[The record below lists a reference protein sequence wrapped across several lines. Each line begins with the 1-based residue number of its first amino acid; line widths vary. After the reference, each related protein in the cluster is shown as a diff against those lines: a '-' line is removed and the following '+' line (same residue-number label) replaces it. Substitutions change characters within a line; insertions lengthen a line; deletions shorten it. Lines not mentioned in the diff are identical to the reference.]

1 MASGQAKTLMIQG
14 TGSHVGKSL
23 LVTAICRIL
32 ADEGLRVA
40 PFKAQ
45 NMALNSY
52 VTIDGEEMGRA
63 QALQAMAAR
72 IEPRVEM
79 NPILLKPQS
88 DTGSQVIVN
97 GRVVGTMG
105 VKDYQRYK
113 PTAWEAVVAAY
124 QRLAREFEVVVVE
137 GAGSPAEINLA
148 ASDIVNMRVAAL
160 VGAPVLLVGDIDRGG
175 VFGSLLGTMEW
186 LTETDRAR
194 VAGFLINKFRGD
206 ASLLEPGLAALT
218 ARTGRPVFGVI
229 PYIPDLLLE
238 EEDGVALEA
247 PLGRVV
253 TGRASA
259 VPLGVVR
266 FPRISNFTD
275 VDPLRFEEA
284 LAVRFVTSVRDL
296 DGVRVVLLPGSKNTI
311 EDLQWLRRSGL
322 ADRIVELYHSGAE
335 VVGICGG
342 FQMLGRWIADPHHME
357 GQEEGMAGL
366 GLLPLQTT
374 LERDKILAQVE
385 LEAVADWVCAEH
397 QPSTGYVPALGTR
410 GYEIHMGRTVQSEF
424 CRPAFR
430 VLKRNRQWVEENDG
444 AVSQD
449 GRVWG
454 TYAHGLF
461 ENDQLRRCL
470 IRRWGGPPCGQTTAV
485 SFRQRREQ
493 DLARL
498 AGIVKAHLEYRQ
510 IRACVGLL
518 PLRRM

>member
-1 MASGQAKTLMIQG
+1 MPPAHARAIMIQG

-23 LVTAICRIL
+23 IVTALCRIL
-32 ADEGLRVA
+32 ADEGIRVV

-45 NMALNSY
+45 NMALNSC
-52 VTIDGEEMGRA
+52 VTADGGEIGRA
-63 QALQAMAAR
+63 QVLQALAAR
-72 IEPRVEM
+72 VEPCVDM
-79 NPILLKPQS
+79 NPILLKPNS

-113 PTAWEAVVAAY
+113 GTAWEAVVDAY
-124 QRLAREFEVVVVE
+124 RRLAREFDVVVIE

-160 VGAPVLLVGDIDRGG
+160 AEAPVLLVGDIDRGG
-175 VFGSLLGTMEW
+175 VFASLLGTMEW
-186 LTETDRAR
+186 LTEAERAR

-206 ASLLEPGLAALT
+206 VSLLGPGLDALT

-247 PLGRVV
+247 LHRRAAAEQDASVV
-253 TGRASA
+253 
-259 VPLGVVR
+259 VGVIH

-275 VDPLRFEEA
+275 VDPLRYEDA
-284 LAVRFVTSVRDL
+284 LTVRFVTGPRDL
-296 DGVRVVLLPGSKNTI
+296 EGVRVVLLPGSKNTI

-322 ADRIVELYHSGAE
+322 AERILDLHQAGAE
-335 VVGICGG
+335 IIGICGG
-342 FQMLGRWIADPHHME
+342 FQMLGRRIADPHHVE
-357 GQEEGMAGL
+357 SPEEGVEGL
-366 GLLPLQTT
+366 GLLPLRTT
-374 LERDKILAQVE
+374 LEKDKILAQVE
-385 LEAVADWVCAEH
+385 LEPVAGWVCAH
-397 QPSTGYVPALGTR
+397 HGIAGGGTSSLFSR
-410 GYEIHMGRTVQSEF
+410 GYEIHMGQTARMEP

-430 VLKRNRQWVEENDG
+430 VLKRNRQSVEEEDG

-470 IRRWGGPPCGQTTAV
+470 VRRWGGPSCLQTAAV
-485 SFRQRREQ
+485 SFSQRREQ
-493 DLARL
+493 DLSRL
-498 AGIVKAHLEYRQ
+498 AGIVKAHVEYRR
-510 IRACVGLL
+510 IRACLGL
-518 PLRRM
+518 